1 MFRALLWVCYEPW
14 TMSHGVENRDFRLSS
29 IRLIVWHDLSL
40 CVFVWDTAY
49 SFVNH
54 KTKTSIEVICEWI
67 GISDGNIC
75 FLSFSIKSIFS
86 FSFALRILQKCA
98 LCNTHW
104 NADLDYNAWS
114 LRLFIYINET
124 SWFLCLILLRQ
135 TKNLLGFG
143 SAFADS
149 SWAMVNEEC
158 LLILA
163 NICAWTHNTSS
174 IRNENKT
181 KKVRVTPSWRITSFM
196 YNLKIKERPKNQIK
210 LFKTPWII

>member
-40 CVFVWDTAY
+40 CVFVWDTTY

-114 LRLFIYINET
+114 LRLFMYINET

-135 TKNLLGFG
+135 TNNLLGFG

-181 KKVRVTPSWRITSFM
+181 KKSACYTIMAHHVIYVQF
-196 YNLKIKERPKNQIK
+196 ENQR
-210 LFKTPWII
+210 TA